1 MNTASPDTV
10 LTKIIYLLAGLLL
23 QIYSKFKIMN
33 EIEFFLIFD
42 KIQIYEEMQ
51 VYKCQSDNEI
61 NDYVFY
67 WA

>member
-23 QIYSKFKIMN
+23 QIYSKFKITN

-51 VYKCQSDNEI
+51 V
-61 NDYVFY
+61 
-67 WA
+67 